1 RNMAMRS
8 RQLGMTFMGFVVL
21 AVVVG
26 GWVYAGIRLTPLYLN
41 YMKVASSLERVR
53 DEYSASPG
61 TSQAMIRNSLRR
73 IWDVESV
80 DENVFPL
87 EKLVIKREGDFW
99 KVQAQYDD
107 KVRFV
112 SNVYLMIAVDKV
124 VEIPIS

>member
-1 RNMAMRS
+1 MRS
-8 RQLGMTFMGFVVL
+8 KQSGMTFMGFVVL

-87 EKLVIKREGDFW
+87 EKLVIKREGDVW

>member
-1 RNMAMRS
+1 MRS

-87 EKLVIKREGDFW
+87 EKLVIKREGDVW

>member
-1 RNMAMRS
+1 
-8 RQLGMTFMGFVVL
+8 
-21 AVVVG
+21 
-26 GWVYAGIRLTPLYLN
+26 
-41 YMKVASSLERVR
+41 
-53 DEYSASPG
+53 PG

-87 EKLVIKREGDFW
+87 EKLVIKREGDVW

>member
-1 RNMAMRS
+1 MRS

>member
-1 RNMAMRS
+1 MRS

-26 GWVYAGIRLTPLYLN
+26 GWVYAGIRLTPMYLN
-41 YMKVASSLERVR
+41 YMRIASSLEKVR
-53 DEYSASPG
+53 DEYSANQGANP
-61 TSQAMIRNSLRR
+61 QVIRASLARYFNIEGIDESR
-73 IWDVESV
+73 YGHKDVI
-80 DENVFPL
+80 
-87 EKLVIKREGDFW
+87 IKREGDVW

>member
-1 RNMAMRS
+1 MRS

-26 GWVYAGIRLTPLYLN
+26 GWVYAGIRLTPMYLN
-41 YMKVASSLERVR
+41 YMRIAASLEKVR
-53 DEYSASPG
+53 DEYTASQSANP
-61 TSQAMIRNSLRR
+61 QMIRNSLARYFDIEGIDESR
-73 IWDVESV
+73 YGHKDVI
-80 DENVFPL
+80 
-87 EKLVIKREGDFW
+87 IKREGDVW

>member
-1 RNMAMRS
+1 
-8 RQLGMTFMGFVVL
+8 MTFMGFVVL

-87 EKLVIKREGDFW
+87 EKLVIKREGDVW